1 MKISINQLIDIKFR
15 IINTCYGVTAKGD
28 VYNLKTGRKLRRVVI
43 GLTKGYC
50 LNGNFTSLAKIR
62 TIMIKIEKTICPF

>member
-15 IINTCYGVTAKGD
+15 IINTCYGVTANGE
-28 VYNLKTGRKLRRVVI
+28 VYNLKNGRKLKSVVV

-50 LNGNFTSLAKIR
+50 LNGKFTSLSKIR
-62 TIMIKIEKTICPF
+62 PLMIKIKKSIHAF